1 MIMKRHLVEKVRA
14 SLLHLAISATV
25 VGAVLAVI
33 FFLWYPAPFFQVVG
47 AWAPVKVMIGVD
59 LVLGPL
65 MTLIVYRRNK
75 PSLVFDLS
83 VIALIQLGALAYG
96 VHVVYQERPYFV
108 VHALD
113 RFEVLAARDVDMDAI
128 ADPAMRAKPWR
139 GPVFVAA
146 VMPEDLAESQRLLEE
161 VLFEGKPDIERR
173 PAYWH
178 SYASSRDRVLAST
191 LELELLQR
199 HDPAVAP
206 LIDAAVRR
214 TGQARGSL
222 RFLPIVGKK
231 RDFCLLLDSTT
242 GQPLGLL
249 QVDPWPAVAAAKSYG
264 REGASEQGGDQLR

>member
-1 MIMKRHLVEKVRA
+1 MITRMHFAEKLRA
-14 SLLHLAISATV
+14 GLLHLVISATV
-25 VGAVLAVI
+25 VGSVLAVI
-33 FFLWYPAPFFQVVG
+33 FLLWYPAPFFQVVG

-113 RFEVLAARDVDMDAI
+113 RFEVLAPRDVDFASLP
-128 ADPAMRAKPWR
+128 DPAMGDKPW
-139 GPVFVAA
+139 GSPVYVVAI
-146 VMPEDLAESQRLLEE
+146 PPKDLAESQRLLQE

-173 PAYWH
+173 PGLWRAYAEARQEVLD
-178 SYASSRDRVLAST
+178 SAKDLEILASHYPEEAARIRRAVDET
-191 LELELLQR
+191 GLQR
-199 HDPAVAP
+199 EA
-206 LIDAAVRR
+206 
-214 TGQARGSL
+214 L

-231 RDFCLLLDSTT
+231 KDFCMLIDAHDAR
-242 GQPLGLL
+242 PVGLL
-249 QVDPWPAVAAAKSYG
+249 ALDPWPALSAASRADTAD
-264 REGASEQGGDQLR
+264 EGGDQSR